1 MISVAEED
9 KQIADLFKETPEELS
24 NSGGHTFVDGD
35 TLVNPEGKLLRIE
48 GLNVAEIA
56 RLDPD
61 GKFIAGTPGGTASW
75 IQLRNLAE
83 SFGFNNVVYLT
94 NADGSP
100 KIDATGN
107 RQLVRLKNN
116 KGEDFTQAVLEKGI
130 AKLGAFSTAADIDAW
145 QWADARLSQDANRV
159 TDFKEMD
166 DWDKAKTAIDS
177 AAKAETWKEKEFQ
190 KVALNEKELYNLTKP
205 RQPGESIEAFALRQ
219 SEAQNYN
226 KNMVYTDWNDRDISN
241 DSLHPGW
248 DGLATGWEGAWEGIW
263 GSVKMIGEES
273 SVPWFSEAAKE
284 KGMSKVWQQREIL
297 KDVPNLKLNALKS
310 VLDKDGNIIGNE
322 WDIDGVGDFFEFI
335 GTNAAISLPYMGMTM
350 VGTALAPVTKGASL
364 LLPVSIFTG
373 QTYNEMEGT
382 ADEKSATLA
391 VAAGVTMTVLDRL
404 GLKLIMGN
412 FKGTLLNE
420 SVRNKMVKAYV
431 KKQASLGNTITE
443 DTARFTINK
452 MTRVES
458 AKLLGDAA
466 KIAKEQLT
474 AVNFLKSFSSKS
486 LLGFSSEALT
496 EAGQELTG
504 YMAAT
509 YGSNKVFNPME
520 LQNRMINALIAGGT
534 IGSAFSA
541 PGTLYDAGK
550 WADVAVRGDKAEQSR
565 LSFGGEM
572 AQEEKRKTGR
582 IQSTQDI
589 NNTQP
594 IQGKAGDPNF
604 NNLVDDGKKQTKSK
618 DTFDKI
624 KSMWEAAPVLWRGS
638 TRFIF
643 TEAMQKT
650 SQAMRELA
658 SLFGAN
664 LQRIHSGENFEER
677 KRNLLTKFRNMVKTP
692 AEYAKMA
699 GFGTINQGNMSK
711 IINEFHDWVNKKT
724 KNRSEKNKTLTQQDW
739 NTLDQEAN
747 LKDHRFWLNE
757 WYSDTTTLADSLYE
771 TQKATWEKNNP
782 GKSFEKHVGRRGNYL
797 QRYKSFDKGIIE
809 KNQNEFA
816 QLLVTEFG
824 MDLNTAKD
832 ITKDIINDNNI
843 TGFDNVF
850 DVGKGKHI
858 PSQHKKNRLGL
869 AERKAFRKFMEND
882 AFVNISNSAKA
893 AARFNTYQEFL
904 GDNNQKIYQK
914 LMQAKAE
921 GVDQET
927 INKVASQIQDYLN
940 AESGNYKRLE
950 NQTLARIQKNILFF
964 TTLAGLPLAVV
975 SSFVEIAMT
984 VRALTPTQISKT
996 IMSASKEFAQA
1007 AWSTI
1012 SDPRYSSTKR
1022 QLEKEE
1028 RQSRLKEL
1036 GYFDW
1041 DVGAAQTTGATE
1053 NTHASR
1059 KLLDRFFRI
1068 ILLQQWTDYT
1078 RSIRASIA
1086 SDFIMEKVHLIADQR
1101 KKQNYRNNVQGPVQQ
1116 WEESD
1121 GVYTNEVQ
1129 EAEEHLRNLGI
1140 DVDWLV
1146 DYVTRTDEHGMVTV
1160 EADGQMPL
1168 DTTQGGQILG
1178 LRKSDAQIQAD
1189 TKFENMMINAES
1201 NFVNEAIALPM
1212 TYNRPLFYQNQH
1224 LALFTQFQGFIATFT
1239 ANHIP
1244 RMWGDYVKRGTPA
1257 MKYNMF
1263 AIMTTMIALGFAA
1276 QYLKDLIKYGKPSP
1290 YLDDMEK
1297 LQRGLGASGLMG
1309 VAERPLNFIFPIYET
1324 SSKNAGEW
1332 VFNNISGEAA
1342 ALSNV
1347 SRAGEGIVD
1356 FLEGKPEQGAY
1367 KIFKITPGIGPFNQG
1382 NRWLANSIFGE

>member
-1 MISVAEED
+1 MTLNLSDQQVL
-9 KQIADLFKETPEELS
+9 DLFGPTPTELTGS
-24 NSGGHTFVDGD
+24 DGHAFVDGD
-35 TLVNPEGKLLRIE
+35 TLRNTEGKLLRIE
-48 GLNVAEIA
+48 GLTAAEIM
-56 RLDPD
+56 RLDPE
-61 GKFIAGTPGGTASW
+61 GKFTAGDPGGTASW
-75 IQLRNLAE
+75 VQLRNLAE
-83 SFGFNNVVYLT
+83 NFGFNNVVYLT
-94 NADGSP
+94 NPDGSP
-100 KIDATGN
+100 KMDATGN
-107 RQLVRLKNN
+107 RQLVRLRNN
-116 KGEDFTQAVLEKGI
+116 KGEDFTQTVLRKGI
-130 AKLGAFSTAADIDAW
+130 TKLGAFSTAEDIEAW
-145 QWADARLSQDANRV
+145 QWGDAQVSEATNQVLEN
-159 TDFKEMD
+159 KELD
-166 DWDKAKTAIDS
+166 DWEKAQVAIND
-177 AAKAETWKEKEFQ
+177 ATNAETWKEKEFQ

-219 SEAQNYN
+219 REAQKYN
-226 KNMVYTDWNDRDISN
+226 KSMVYNDWLDRDITN
-241 DSLHPGW
+241 HSLHPGW
-248 DGLATGWEGAWEGIW
+248 DGFGVGWDGAAESIYGAIQ
-263 GSVKMIGEES
+263 MIGEKTDI
-273 SVPWFSEAAKE
+273 PGFSEWL
-284 KGMSKVWQQREIL
+284 KGKGEQGVARNREL
-297 KDVPNLKLNALKS
+297 LMDVPNLKLNALKP
-310 VLDKDGNIIGNE
+310 VLDDDGNIVGNE
-322 WDIDGVGDFFEFI
+322 WDINGIGEFFEYI
-335 GTNAAISLPYMGMTM
+335 KTNAAISLPYMGASIL
-350 VGTALAPVTKGASL
+350 GTVLAPATKGVSL
-364 LLPVSIFTG
+364 ALPVSIFTG

-382 ADEKSATLA
+382 PEEKRATLA

-404 GLKLIMGN
+404 GIKFLMGN

-420 SVRNKMVKAYV
+420 AVRNKMVKAYV
-431 KKQASLGNTITE
+431 QKQAANGNIITE
-443 DTARFTINK
+443 DAARLAINK

-458 AKLLGDAA
+458 AKLLGNAA
-466 KIAKEQLT
+466 EIAKQQLT

-486 LLGFSSEALT
+486 VLGFSSEALT

-504 YMAAT
+504 YMAAVA
-509 YGSNKVFNPME
+509 GSNKKFNPME
-520 LQNRMINALIAGGT
+520 LQNRMLNALIAGGT
-534 IGSAFSA
+534 IGSAFSV

-550 WADVAVRGDKAEQSR
+550 WADVAVRGDKAEQKR
-565 LSFGGEM
+565 LSFAGEQ
-572 AQEEKRKTGR
+572 AQEEKRKTGK
-582 IQSTQDI
+582 IQTIKEI
-589 NNTQP
+589 NTVVPTPSQS
-594 IQGKAGDPNF
+594 GASDF
-604 NNLVDDGKKQTKSK
+604 NSLSNEGKKQQKSK
-618 DTFDKI
+618 DAFEKVKD
-624 KSMWEAAPVLWRGS
+624 MWSAIPVLWRGS

-643 TEAMQKT
+643 TEAIQKT

-658 SLFGAN
+658 SMFGGN

-677 KRNLLTKFRNMVKTP
+677 KRNLLTKYRNLVKTP

-699 GFGTINQGNMSK
+699 GFGTINQAKLSQ
-711 IINEFHDWVNKKT
+711 IINEFHNWINNKT
-724 KNRSEKNKTLTQQDW
+724 KQRSEKNKKLTQQDW
-739 NTLDQEAN
+739 NSLDQEAN
-747 LKDHRFWLNE
+747 LKDHKFWLNQ
-757 WYSDTTTLADSLYE
+757 WYSDTTMLADKLYE
-771 TQKATWEKNNP
+771 AQKYAWEQNNP
-782 GKSFEKHVGRRGNYL
+782 GKSFEKQVGRRGNYL

-816 QLLVTEFG
+816 EALVKEFG

-832 ITKDIINDNNI
+832 ITRDIVEDNNI

-869 AERKAFRKFMEND
+869 AERDSFKKFMEND
-882 AFVNISNSAKA
+882 SFVNISNSAKA
-893 AARFNTYQEFL
+893 AARFQTYQEFL

-914 LMQAKAE
+914 LMQAEQE
-921 GVDQET
+921 GVDRET
-927 INKVASQIQDYLN
+927 IAKVAAQLQDYLN

-950 NQTLARIQKNILFF
+950 SKTLARVQKNLLFF

-1012 SDPRYSSTKR
+1012 KDPRYSSTQR

-1028 RQSRLKEL
+1028 RQANIKRL

-1078 RSIRASIA
+1078 RNIRASIA
-1086 SDFIMEKVHLIADQR
+1086 SDFIMNHVNLIARHRQAA
-1101 KKQNYRNNVQGPVQQ
+1101 NFVGPQQQ
-1116 WEESD
+1116 WD
-1121 GVYTNEVQ
+1121 QADAIYTNEVQ
-1129 EAEEHLRNLGI
+1129 EAEEQLRNLGI

-1146 DYVTRTDEHGMVTV
+1146 DYVSRTDHHGQQTIN
-1160 EADGQMPL
+1160 ADGQVE
-1168 DTTQGGQILG
+1168 
-1178 LRKSDAQIQAD
+1178 LRLSDAQKYAD
-1189 TKFENMMINAES
+1189 SKFDNMMVNAES

-1297 LQRGLGASGLMG
+1297 LQRGFGASGLIG
-1309 VAERPLNFIFPIYET
+1309 VAERPLNFVFPIYET
-1324 SSKNAGEW
+1324 SSKNPVEW
-1332 VFNNISGEAA
+1332 IFNNISGEAA

-1347 SRAGEGIVD
+1347 ARAGEGAVNIIQ
-1356 FLEGKPEQGAY
+1356 GKTEQGAY
-1367 KIFKITPGIGPFNQG
+1367 KLFKITPGIGPFNQG
-1382 NRWLANSIFGE
+1382 NKWLARNLFGE